1 MNLNLKGENMEKKVN
16 LDKFAALSGFEML
29 VFDIMLKHEKEGV
42 KSTLENVNFTA
53 LPLSWEKRISVKDG
67 ETTVKALK
75 KIAVPDNKT
84 GEWKLKPSFFE

>member
-1 MNLNLKGENMEKKVN
+1 MGKKINLEK
-16 LDKFAALSGFEML
+16 FETLSAFEML
-29 VFDIMLKHEKEGV
+29 VFDIMLRHEKEGV
-42 KSTLENVNFTA
+42 KSTLSDVNFEA
-53 LPLSWEKRISVKDG
+53 LPLVSERRISVKDG